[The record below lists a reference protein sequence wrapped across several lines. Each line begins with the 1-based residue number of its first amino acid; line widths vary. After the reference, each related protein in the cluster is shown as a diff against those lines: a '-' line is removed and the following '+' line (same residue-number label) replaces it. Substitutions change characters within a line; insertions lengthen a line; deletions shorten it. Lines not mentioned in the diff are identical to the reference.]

1 WALAWLQVYDLTKDA
16 RYLNTAEEIFDDLT
30 TGLNATCGGQWW
42 DEAHT
47 ASNTINNALY
57 ISVAAHLAN
66 RVPTTSSSSSSSSK
80 PPETYRAAAR
90 SHLHWLRAQNL
101 LTPNGTYVDGLDLST
116 CTPTGPVFT
125 YNQGV
130 MIGALVEMS
139 RFPTTTFTFT
149 TTTSSSSSS
158 SSSSAENQSEE
169 EGEGASLLLDQAET
183 LANGTLR
190 SLVDSAGILTETA
203 FAPSFPNLDLVA
215 AQFKGVFV
223 RNLAFLYAV
232 RPQRVEY
239 REFLSRNARSL
250 WEKDSVIGGE
260 DEGLL
265 GAAWQGPV
273 GSVSSAAQGSG
284 LDCLVAAAGVGG

>member
-1 WALAWLQVYDLTKDA
+1 
-16 RYLNTAEEIFDDLT
+16 
-30 TGLNATCGGQWW
+30 
-42 DEAHT
+42 
-47 ASNTINNALY
+47 INNALY

-66 RVPTTSSSSSSSSK
+66 RVPSTTTTTTSSSSSK

-139 RFPTTTFTFT
+139 RFATTTTF
-149 TTTSSSSSS
+149 TTSSSSSA
-158 SSSSAENQSEE
+158 AEDQSEE
-169 EGEGASLLLDQAET
+169 EEGGASLLLDQAET
-183 LANGTLR
+183 LANGTIK
-190 SLVDSAGILTETA
+190 SLVDPAGILTETA

-215 AQFKGVFV
+215 AQFKGIFV
-223 RNLAFLYAV
+223 RNLAFLHAV
-232 RPQRVEY
+232 RPREEY
-239 REFLSRNARSL
+239 KEFLSRNARSV
-250 WEKDSVIGGE
+250 WEKDRISGGE
-260 DEGLL
+260 DEGLF

-273 GSVSSAAQGSG
+273 GSVSAAAQGSG